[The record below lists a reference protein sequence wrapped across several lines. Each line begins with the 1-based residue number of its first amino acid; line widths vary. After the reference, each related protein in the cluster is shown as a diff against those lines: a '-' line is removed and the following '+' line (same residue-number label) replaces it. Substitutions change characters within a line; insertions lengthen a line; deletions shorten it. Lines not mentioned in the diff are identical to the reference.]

1 MILINES
8 IEVKIEFSMSILRV
22 FQDSIRFVGLSIKN
36 TTLMPTKNSLNTTIS
51 CIGWWFMPL
60 KSLLELACEPSAA
73 QVTKSYSRRL
83 PALERFYRETK
94 FSKFRY

>member
-51 CIGWWFMPL
+51 CIG
-60 KSLLELACEPSAA
+60 
-73 QVTKSYSRRL
+73 
-83 PALERFYRETK
+83 
-94 FSKFRY
+94 